1 MTSTLAA
8 SGAGAAAPLAPLAPL
23 QIGPVVADGNVVLAP
38 MAGVTASAFRR
49 ICREY
54 GAGLVVTEMV
64 SSDGLVRGG
73 ARTADYLAFDPA
85 ERPIG
90 IQIFGSDPEVMADA
104 ARRVEAEAH
113 PDLIDMNFGC
123 PVKKVVGRCA
133 GSALLRE
140 PRRLGAI
147 ARRVAAAVRL
157 PVTAKIRSGWEVGRE
172 NAVEIA
178 RILED
183 SGIRAVAVHPRSR
196 GEAFGGAAH
205 WVIVREVKAA
215 VGIPV
220 IGNGDVRAPAD
231 ARNLLRLTGC
241 DAVMV
246 GRAALGSPWIFAR
259 IRHFLTTGEDLPP
272 PTAAER
278 IAMFLR
284 HYRLLAEAKGAG
296 PAMRDMRSHF
306 AWYTKV
312 IPGSARLRGLVMA
325 IDAPAAF
332 EQAVMDFL
340 GDLHARGQADLPT
353 PIEPPT
359 DPALHFAPRRTTAP
373 APVARPAWAAAAAA

>member
-8 SGAGAAAPLAPLAPL
+8 SGAGAPAPPAPL
-23 QIGPVVADGNVVLAP
+23 QIGPVVADGNLVLAP

-73 ARTADYLAFDPA
+73 ARTAEYMAFDPA

-90 IQIFGSDPEVMADA
+90 IQLFGSDPEVMADA
-104 ARRVEAEAH
+104 ARRVETEAR
-113 PDLIDMNFGC
+113 PDFIDMNFGC
-123 PVKKVVGRCA
+123 PVKKVVGRSA
-133 GSALLRE
+133 GSALLRQ

-157 PVTAKIRSGWEVGRE
+157 PVTAKIRSGWEVGSE

-183 SGIRAVAVHPRSR
+183 SGVQAVAVHPRSR

-205 WVIVREVKAA
+205 WDIIRDVKAA

-231 ARNLLRLTGC
+231 ALNLLRLTGC
-241 DAVMV
+241 DAVMI

-284 HYRLLAEAKGAG
+284 HYRMLAEARAAAA
-296 PAMRDMRSHF
+296 AMRDLRSHF
-306 AWYTKV
+306 AWYTKG
-312 IPGSARLRGLVMA
+312 IPGSARLRGLVMS
-325 IDAPAAF
+325 IDTPAAF
-332 EQAVMDFL
+332 EQAVEGFL
-340 GDLHARGQADLPT
+340 ADLRARGQADLPT
-353 PIEPPT
+353 EVEPPT
-359 DPALHFAPRRTTAP
+359 DPALHFRPAGRDGMPAP
-373 APVARPAWAAAAAA
+373 AARPAWAAAPV